1 MTRFP
6 IVVMLLAA
14 LAVPT
19 VASTAPGDGVG
30 RERLEELRNRRG
42 GEAAARNE
50 QRFLDGLAV
59 HDPERHRKVVEIRA
73 SRPIMYRQLLRQSG
87 QELRMRNTDPESWG
101 RLERVIDT
109 TYALKQQ
116 LDAYETGSDKERA
129 KLQPQVEETVGTL
142 FELRQEQRKAQLRE
156 MEAKLERLRSDIEAR
171 DARKDQLVDDFT
183 TRLLRA
189 VERGGER

>member
-1 MTRFP
+1 
-6 IVVMLLAA
+6 
-14 LAVPT
+14 
-19 VASTAPGDGVG
+19 
-30 RERLEELRNRRG
+30 
-42 GEAAARNE
+42 
-50 QRFLDGLAV
+50 
-59 HDPERHRKVVEIRA
+59 
-73 SRPIMYRQLLRQSG
+73 
-87 QELRMRNTDPESWG
+87 MRNTDPESWG

>member
-1 MTRFP
+1 MSTSSSQASSNSSHSHSHAAADNTGSSNSSSNSSNGVAQLLHRRTNKP
-6 IVVMLLAA
+6 SVLAA
-14 LAVPT
+14 AASLRARSGGHGVET
-19 VASTAPGDGVG
+19 RKREVA
-30 RERLEELRNRRG
+30 E
-42 GEAAARNE
+42 
-50 QRFLDGLAV
+50 
-59 HDPERHRKVVEIRA
+59 
-73 SRPIMYRQLLRQSG
+73 
-87 QELRMRNTDPESWG
+87 
-101 RLERVIDT
+101 
-109 TYALKQQ
+109 
-116 LDAYETGSDKERA
+116 ERA